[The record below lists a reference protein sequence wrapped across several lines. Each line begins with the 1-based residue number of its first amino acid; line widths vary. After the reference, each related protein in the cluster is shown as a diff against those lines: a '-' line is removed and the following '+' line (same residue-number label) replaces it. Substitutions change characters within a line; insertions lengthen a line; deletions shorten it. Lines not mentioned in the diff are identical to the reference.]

1 MNNREKSIGSLA
13 LNPSPRRI
21 IIPAADQDHARPL
34 RVAAYARVS
43 SDSSDQL
50 HSYAAQTAYFAKL
63 INSDPNWTFVD
74 VYADKGITGTST
86 EKREDF
92 QRMMEDCRS
101 GKIDR
106 ILVKSISRFARNT
119 KESLAAVR
127 ELKSLDIS
135 VYFEEQNIDT
145 AQATGETL
153 TAVFSALAQKESE
166 AISERMRH
174 SYQMRMQRGAF
185 STHCAPYGYR
195 LVENRLEVIEEEAV
209 IIRRIFDRY
218 LSGISMEDIAK
229 EITALGIPTKQNT
242 PFWQVRSI
250 QYILRNEKYVGNSL
264 LGKTYTTLTLPH
276 RKIEN
281 KGEGVQY
288 FIEGSHP
295 PIVSRTVFDKAQQL
309 LSRKSAA
316 IPPRAAAPHP
326 LSRKIVCGHCGAFCK
341 RKKTRG
347 TAYWICQ
354 THNKNAG
361 SCPIMQIPETEI
373 TEAFLRI
380 YFTLKHHGDQVL
392 TRLIQDL
399 QAAKNGK
406 LLWSEDIVELNKQI
420 ADIACQ
426 ERLLAQLKQQAVVD
440 PDIFIFQSNQLAEQ
454 RREAKLKK
462 SRILRSEDDQTVQ
475 RTQELLDILEDGPDL
490 LMTFDEALFSELV
503 ETITIQDNST
513 IRFRLINGLEL
524 PEHIERKK

>member
-1 MNNREKSIGSLA
+1 MNNREKNIGSLA
-13 LNPSPRRI
+13 LKSAPRRI

-174 SYQMRMQRGAF
+174 SYQMDAAR
-185 STHCAPYGYR
+185 H
-195 LVENRLEVIEEEAV
+195 
-209 IIRRIFDRY
+209 
-218 LSGISMEDIAK
+218 
-229 EITALGIPTKQNT
+229 
-242 PFWQVRSI
+242 
-250 QYILRNEKYVGNSL
+250 L
-264 LGKTYTTLTLPH
+264 L
-276 RKIEN
+276 
-281 KGEGVQY
+281 
-288 FIEGSHP
+288 
-295 PIVSRTVFDKAQQL
+295 
-309 LSRKSAA
+309 
-316 IPPRAAAPHP
+316 HP
-326 LSRKIVCGHCGAFCK
+326 LRPL
-341 RKKTRG
+341 RLP
-347 TAYWICQ
+347 
-354 THNKNAG
+354 AG
-361 SCPIMQIPETEI
+361 
-373 TEAFLRI
+373 
-380 YFTLKHHGDQVL
+380 
-392 TRLIQDL
+392 
-399 QAAKNGK
+399 
-406 LLWSEDIVELNKQI
+406 
-420 ADIACQ
+420 
-426 ERLLAQLKQQAVVD
+426 
-440 PDIFIFQSNQLAEQ
+440 
-454 RREAKLKK
+454 
-462 SRILRSEDDQTVQ
+462 
-475 RTQELLDILEDGPDL
+475 
-490 LMTFDEALFSELV
+490 
-503 ETITIQDNST
+503 
-513 IRFRLINGLEL
+513 
-524 PEHIERKK
+524 

>member
-1 MNNREKSIGSLA
+1 ML
-13 LNPSPRRI
+13 
-21 IIPAADQDHARPL
+21 
-34 RVAAYARVS
+34 
-43 SDSSDQL
+43 
-50 HSYAAQTAYFAKL
+50 
-63 INSDPNWTFVD
+63 
-74 VYADKGITGTST
+74 YADKGITGTST

-127 ELKSLDIS
+127 ELKSLDVS

-174 SYQMRMQRGAF
+174 SYQMRMQRGTF

-195 LVENRLEVIEEEAV
+195 LVKNRLEVIEEEAV
-209 IIRRIFDRY
+209 IIRQIFDRY

-250 QYILRNEKYVGNSL
+250 QYILRNEKYVGDSL

-309 LSRKSAA
+309 LSRKSAV
-316 IPPRAAAPHP
+316 IPPRAATPP
-326 LSRKIVCGHCGAFCK
+326 SPFTQDRM
-341 RKKTRG
+341 RT
-347 TAYWICQ
+347 
-354 THNKNAG
+354 
-361 SCPIMQIPETEI
+361 
-373 TEAFLRI
+373 LRR
-380 YFTLKHHGDQVL
+380 VL
-392 TRLIQDL
+392 
-399 QAAKNGK
+399 
-406 LLWSEDIVELNKQI
+406 
-420 ADIACQ
+420 
-426 ERLLAQLKQQAVVD
+426 
-440 PDIFIFQSNQLAEQ
+440 
-454 RREAKLKK
+454 
-462 SRILRSEDDQTVQ
+462 
-475 RTQELLDILEDGPDL
+475 
-490 LMTFDEALFSELV
+490 
-503 ETITIQDNST
+503 
-513 IRFRLINGLEL
+513 
-524 PEHIERKK
+524 

>member
-1 MNNREKSIGSLA
+1 MNNREKNIGSLA
-13 LNPSPRRI
+13 LKSAPRRI
-21 IIPAADQDHARPL
+21 IIPAADQGHARSL

-174 SYQMRMQRGAF
+174 SYQMRMQRGTF

-209 IIRRIFDRY
+209 IIRQIFDRY

-250 QYILRNEKYVGNSL
+250 QYILRNEKYVGDSL

-309 LSRKSAA
+309 LSRKSAV

-354 THNKNAG
+354 THNKNSG
-361 SCPIMQIPETEI
+361 SCPTMQIPETEI

-490 LMTFDEALFSELV
+490 LTTFDEALFSELV

>member
-13 LNPSPRRI
+13 LNPALRRI

-174 SYQMRMQRGAF
+174 SYQMRMQRGTF

-195 LVENRLEVIEEEAV
+195 LVKNRLEVIEEEAV

-229 EITALGIPTKQNT
+229 YVERIIVMNHGHVAFDDTPKKVFAHYKELEKIGLAAPQMTYIMHALKEHGMDVDVTATTVEEARDTILAALGSQK
-242 PFWQVRSI
+242 
-250 QYILRNEKYVGNSL
+250 
-264 LGKTYTTLTLPH
+264 
-276 RKIEN
+276 
-281 KGEGVQY
+281 
-288 FIEGSHP
+288 
-295 PIVSRTVFDKAQQL
+295 
-309 LSRKSAA
+309 
-316 IPPRAAAPHP
+316 
-326 LSRKIVCGHCGAFCK
+326 
-341 RKKTRG
+341 
-347 TAYWICQ
+347 
-354 THNKNAG
+354 
-361 SCPIMQIPETEI
+361 
-373 TEAFLRI
+373 
-380 YFTLKHHGDQVL
+380 
-392 TRLIQDL
+392 
-399 QAAKNGK
+399 KNGK
-406 LLWSEDIVELNKQI
+406 KG
-420 ADIACQ
+420 
-426 ERLLAQLKQQAVVD
+426 
-440 PDIFIFQSNQLAEQ
+440 AE
-454 RREAKLKK
+454 
-462 SRILRSEDDQTVQ
+462 VC
-475 RTQELLDILEDGPDL
+475 
-490 LMTFDEALFSELV
+490 
-503 ETITIQDNST
+503 
-513 IRFRLINGLEL
+513 
-524 PEHIERKK
+524 

>member
-1 MNNREKSIGSLA
+1 MEQTAQRQV
-13 LNPSPRRI
+13 R
-21 IIPAADQDHARPL
+21 IIPATKNVNAPL
-34 RVAAYARVS
+34 KGAQKHQRVAAYCRVS
-43 SDSSDQL
+43 SDSKDQL
-50 HSYAAQTAYFAKL
+50 HSYAAQIRSYTEEIAQHDGWEL
-63 INSDPNWTFVD
+63 VD
-74 VYADKGITGTST
+74 VYADEGLTGT
-86 EKREDF
+86 RMDQRDDF
-92 QRMMEDCRS
+92 NRMMRDCRK

-106 ILVKSISRFARNT
+106 VLVKSVSRFARNT
-119 KESLAAVR
+119 KDCLSALR
-127 ELKSLDIS
+127 ELSTLGVS
-135 VYFEEQNIDT
+135 VQFEKENIDT
-145 AQATGETL
+145 KTL
-153 TAVFSALAQKESE
+153 TTELMVSVSGSLAQQES
-166 AISERMRH
+166 ISISANQKI
-174 SYQMRMQRGAF
+174 SYQRRMERGEF
-185 STHCAPYGYR
+185 ITCSAPYGYR
-195 LVENRLEVIEEEAV
+195 IMDKKNLEIIPEEAATV
-209 IIRRIFDRY
+209 QWIFDAY
-218 LSGISMEDIAK
+218 LNGRSAEWIADQLTRRGIENTNTRK
-229 EITALGIPTKQNT
+229 PWTAYGI
-242 PFWQVRSI
+242 R
-250 QYILRNEKYVGNSL
+250 YILRNEKYVGDSL

-309 LSRKSAA
+309 LSRKSAV

-361 SCPIMQIPETEI
+361 SCPTMQIPETEI

-399 QAAKNGK
+399 QTAKNGK

-503 ETITIQDNST
+503 ETITIQDDST

-524 PEHIERKK
+524 SEHIERKK

>member
-1 MNNREKSIGSLA
+1 MSGKEKTNGSLA
-13 LNPSPRRI
+13 MAPRVI
-21 IIPAADQDHARPL
+21 TIPAASQENTRKL

-43 SDSSDQL
+43 SNSKDQE
-50 HSYAAQTAYFAKL
+50 HSFAAQNAYFSKL
-63 INSDPNWTFVD
+63 ITDTPDWELVD
-74 VYADKGITGTST
+74 IYADQGITGTST

-174 SYQMRMQRGAF
+174 SYQMRMQRGTF

-209 IIRRIFDRY
+209 IIRQIFDRY

-250 QYILRNEKYVGNSL
+250 QYILRNEKYVGDSL

-309 LSRKSAA
+309 LSRKSAV
-316 IPPRAAAPHP
+316 IPPRAAAP
-326 LSRKIVCGHCGAFCK
+326 
-341 RKKTRG
+341 
-347 TAYWICQ
+347 
-354 THNKNAG
+354 
-361 SCPIMQIPETEI
+361 IP
-373 TEAFLRI
+373 F
-380 YFTLKHHGDQVL
+380 HG
-392 TRLIQDL
+392 R
-399 QAAKNGK
+399 
-406 LLWSEDIVELNKQI
+406 SY
-420 ADIACQ
+420 ADIA
-426 ERLLAQLKQQAVVD
+426 A
-440 PDIFIFQSNQLAEQ
+440 
-454 RREAKLKK
+454 
-462 SRILRSEDDQTVQ
+462 RS
-475 RTQELLDILEDGPDL
+475 
-490 LMTFDEALFSELV
+490 AS
-503 ETITIQDNST
+503 
-513 IRFRLINGLEL
+513 
-524 PEHIERKK
+524 ERKPAAPPTGSARHIIKMPGAAQPCRSPKRRSQKHFFGYISRSSIMAIRC